1 MIDILPEA
9 VRQALVQHDLE
20 NLIEVV
26 MDLGRLPEGRFRKKR
41 FELLG
46 NQQITHNDLNH
57 VIKHIGH
64 FTSDNRAGIP
74 RTLHRISALRNRQGE
89 VVGLTCRVG
98 KVITGTIECIK
109 DLVESGKSLL
119 ILGPPGMG
127 KTTKLRE
134 IAKLLA
140 DDQKKRVVIVDTSNE
155 IAGDGDIPH
164 PAVGRSRRMQVS
176 SPEKQKEV
184 MIEAVENHTPEVIIV
199 DEIGTEAEALAS
211 RTIAERGVIL
221 IATAHGSTLESLIKN
236 PMLSDLIGGVQTVT
250 LGDDEAKRRASQ
262 KTVLERENKPTFDI
276 CVEMRDHSTMAVYP
290 DVAEAVDHIL
300 RGWTIFP
307 EVRRVDDKTGTVR
320 ILQSDVKALPDVIN
334 EEIQANEIAESI
346 EKNQYH
352 HPSPS
357 INQAAD
363 FRIFLYSV
371 NRAYVDRIIQR
382 LHLKNVTTTN
392 HIHDANA
399 IIALR
404 GSARPGS
411 KIVQLA
417 EDYEVPV
424 YIVKTNTMPQIQRVM
439 REALQTKDGA
449 FTDLLVEEGQEN
461 ETELALQEAREA
473 IEQILEK
480 GEIIELAPR
489 RSFIRRLQ
497 HELIEKSELISI
509 SVGDEP
515 NRHIKILPPK
525 ATENSDRT
533 DVKKDITQK
542 TEELETQSS

>member
-1 MIDILPEA
+1 M
-9 VRQALVQHDLE
+9 QHDLE

-26 MDLGRLPEGRFRKKR
+26 MDLGRTPEARFRKKT
-41 FELLG
+41 FKTISNKQVSHDDIE
-46 NQQITHNDLNH
+46 H
-57 VIKHIGH
+57 VVKQIGH

-89 VVGLTCRVG
+89 IIGLTCRVG
-98 KVITGTIECIK
+98 KAITGTIECIK
-109 DLVESGKSLL
+109 DLVDSGKSLL

-134 IAKLLA
+134 IAKRLA
-140 DDQKKRVVIVDTSNE
+140 DEGKKRVVIVDTSNE

-184 MIEAVENHTPEVIIV
+184 MIEAVENHTPEVIVV

-250 LGDDEAKRRASQ
+250 LGDDEAKRRATQ
-262 KTVLERENKPTFDI
+262 KTILERENKPTFDV

-307 EVRRVDDKTGTVR
+307 EVRRVDDKTGSVR
-320 ILQSDVKALPDVIN
+320 ILQSDVKALPDLVN
-334 EEIQANEIAESI
+334 EEIQANEIAEVI
-346 EKNQYH
+346 ERNQQQ
-352 HPSPS
+352 STVRS
-357 INQAAD
+357 QSSED

-382 LHLKNVTTTN
+382 LHLKNISTTN

-411 KIVQLA
+411 KIMQLA

-424 YIVKTNTMPQIQRVM
+424 YIVKTNTMPQIQRIM
-439 REALQTKDGA
+439 REALKTEDGA
-449 FTDLLVEEGQEN
+449 FTDLLVEESHEN
-461 ETELALQEAREA
+461 ETELALQEAKEA
-473 IEQILEK
+473 IDKVIESNEAV
-480 GEIIELAPR
+480 ELAPR

-497 HELIEKSELISI
+497 HEIIEKEELLST

-515 NRHIKILPPK
+515 NRRIKILAPK
-525 ATENSDRT
+525 
-533 DVKKDITQK
+533 KQK
-542 TEELETQSS
+542 TEKELETH